1 MRTISDRS
9 NDEMIAKLQIDVR
22 LAPLVK
28 LADELDSLFERALD
42 SVSGH
47 PRSGPETVAATKVC
61 LILTGR
67 LANDIRVCSIAS
79 RFGYG
84 LQAMG
89 LAATVQEVVGALCYV
104 GDDEA
109 RAHEWATHANQRK
122 TFPPTVKDGINAAA
136 AALDMPEAARGPWQ
150 DQWQR
155 VYTALCMAKH
165 ANPMVTMDQGLRVF
179 ADDAYFVRGPDASEL
194 GAKYSCFALFH
205 AVWFGSVGLH
215 AFVKCCS
222 DQGLQVQLRNEA
234 LKVNV
239 QLRDVEPLL
248 HGLMAVPTAE
258 PGWSEAERLQLET
271 ERLQQETE
279 HFRSETERL
288 QRETEHMRRETQRLR
303 LESEK
308 HG

>member
-1 MRTISDRS
+1 MRTNSDRS
-9 NDEMIAKLQIDVR
+9 NEELIAKLHIDVR

-42 SVSGH
+42 AVSEH

-61 LILTGR
+61 VILTGR

-109 RAHEWATHANQRK
+109 RAHEWATHTNRKK
-122 TFPPTVKDGINAAA
+122 TFPPTVKDGINAAVA
-136 AALDMPEAARGPWQ
+136 VLDIPEDARDHLR
-150 DQWQR
+150 DQWQS
-155 VYTALCMAKH
+155 VYAALCMGKH
-165 ANPMVTMDQGLRVF
+165 ANPIVSMDQGLRVF
-179 ADDAYFVRGPDASEL
+179 PDDAYFVRGPDASEL
-194 GAKYSCFALFH
+194 GAKYSCFALFN
-205 AVWFGSVGLH
+205 AVEFGSVAVY

-222 DQGLQVQLRNEA
+222 DQGLRAQLRKDA
-234 LKVNV
+234 LKIAA
-239 QLRDVEPLL
+239 QLRDVGPLL
-248 HGLMAVPTAE
+248 DHLMAVPTAE
-258 PGWSEAERLQLET
+258 STQSEAERLQLET
-271 ERLQQETE
+271 ERLQRETE

-288 QRETEHMRRETQRLR
+288 QRETERMRRETQRLR
-303 LESEK
+303 LGSEK
-308 HG
+308 QA